1 MEAKNLFYN
10 ALKKKYEAQIAE
22 AKATLYTYFNST
34 VGIGEHSDLLE
45 EFDKHM
51 DHLAT
56 AEDKLE
62 RLEANFGPYK
72 MKEQF
77 HLNGQSEVKKEKV

>member
-1 MEAKNLFYN
+1 MESGNLYFE

-22 AKATLYTYFNST
+22 AKATLHTYFTST

-45 EFDKHM
+45 EFDKHI
-51 DHLAT
+51 DNLAA

-62 RLEANFGPYK
+62 SLKRNFQSYESVG
-72 MKEQF
+72 
-77 HLNGQSEVKKEKV
+77 LSRSNGQKEKVRS